1 MGRSSG
7 VGSVTLLKEAASYI
21 VECDATHGTV
31 RASPLQ
37 RTRRAMR
44 IGDAMEWHVDRET
57 GVKGVRALAAFACAL
72 LGLACAG
79 AIRAQTIEQGT
90 LQLEWGDPAR
100 PAPGRARLAPRF
112 NAHLVKDDGSRIV
125 LDPVQARRAAGDLYV
140 LANRRVAVAFA
151 APGTTKSTART
162 IEAIV
167 PADRT
172 TQSSPVH
179 AAGARVMAA
188 APVGGTTRWVTLMC
202 KFSDIG
208 TEQKTQAF
216 FQSQYGEGVGQ
227 LGHYWREVSY
237 DKINLT
243 GSSAYGWFTLP
254 QPRSYYVTEENGE
267 DKADLKKL
275 FADCG
280 AAADATVDFSSVQ
293 GVNMMFNGDL
303 DGYAW
308 GGGMCAPLEGRSN
321 FCTRATWNPPWSF
334 SNLAPLAHE
343 MGHGYGLPHSD
354 NSDGDS
360 DTYDNPW
367 DVMSDGWYNAVSDS
381 TYGTRPKHINMFQR
395 HRLSWVDGA
404 RQQVIVLGD
413 LATREIALDYAH
425 LAGSGNVQ
433 MLVLSLS
440 PQADPYATVVY
451 TLEARKRE
459 GPYEGALAG
468 DAVII
473 HKVQASGTAYS
484 IDADVPPANRANNE
498 GSMFKVGERWVTP
511 EGSHAITVKAKT
523 ATGFVVTVGPPRAM
537 SSPLPPLVRPA
548 QVSASSSPTRST
560 PAIPVRGRKPPERC
574 GGVRGATSPQC
585 AMRER

>member
-1 MGRSSG
+1 MDMKTSTTTGRARAI
-7 VGSVTLLKEAASYI
+7 VATLVLGIAGTAS
-21 VECDATHGTV
+21 TH
-31 RASPLQ
+31 
-37 RTRRAMR
+37 
-44 IGDAMEWHVDRET
+44 
-57 GVKGVRALAAFACAL
+57 
-72 LGLACAG
+72 
-79 AIRAQTIEQGT
+79 AQTIEQGL
-90 LQLEWGDPAR
+90 LQLEWGDPA
-100 PAPGRARLAPRF
+100 PVAPGQAKSKSRF
-112 NAHLVKDDGSRIV
+112 NARLVKDDGSRIA
-125 LDPVQARRAAGDLYV
+125 LDPAQARKAAGDLYV
-140 LANRRVAVAFA
+140 LANRRVAIAFG
-151 APGTTKSTART
+151 APGKTASSTPT

-172 TQSSPVH
+172 AQSAPVT
-179 AAGARVMAA
+179 AASARVAAA
-188 APVGGTTRWVTLMC
+188 APVNGVTRWVTLMC

-237 DKINLT
+237 NKINLA
-243 GSSAYGWFTLP
+243 GSSAHGWFTLP
-254 QPRSYYVTEENGE
+254 QPRSHYVTEENGE

-280 AAADATVDFSSVQ
+280 AAADATVDFNSVQ

-381 TYGTRPKHINMFQR
+381 TYGTRPKHINVFQR

-413 LATREIALDYAH
+413 LATRDIALDYAH

-440 PQADPYATVVY
+440 PQADPYASVVY

-468 DAVII
+468 DAVIV

-511 EGSHAITVKAKT
+511 EGSHAVTVKAQT

-548 QVSASSSPTRST
+548 QVSASSSSPTRST

>member
-1 MGRSSG
+1 
-7 VGSVTLLKEAASYI
+7 
-21 VECDATHGTV
+21 
-31 RASPLQ
+31 
-37 RTRRAMR
+37 MR

-57 GVKGVRALAAFACAL
+57 GAKGVRALAAFACAL
-72 LGLACAG
+72 LGLAGAG

-140 LANRRVAVAFA
+140 LANRRVVVAFA

-172 TQSSPVH
+172 TQYSPVH

-254 QPRSYYVTEENGE
+254 QPRSHYVTEENGE

-280 AAADATVDFSSVQ
+280 AAADATVDFNSVQ

-367 DVMSDGWYNAVSDS
+367 DVMSDAWYNAVSDG
-381 TYGTRPKHINMFQR
+381 TYGARPKHINIFQR
-395 HRLSWVDGA
+395 QRLSWVDGA

-413 LATREIALDYAH
+413 LATRDIALDYAH

-468 DAVII
+468 DAVIV

-511 EGSHAITVKAKT
+511 EGSHAVTVKAQT

-548 QVSASSSPTRST
+548 QVSASSSSPTRST

>member
-1 MGRSSG
+1 MDMKTSTTTGRARAI
-7 VGSVTLLKEAASYI
+7 VATLVLGIAGTAS
-21 VECDATHGTV
+21 TH
-31 RASPLQ
+31 
-37 RTRRAMR
+37 
-44 IGDAMEWHVDRET
+44 
-57 GVKGVRALAAFACAL
+57 
-72 LGLACAG
+72 
-79 AIRAQTIEQGT
+79 AQTIEQGL
-90 LQLEWGDPAR
+90 LQLEWGDPA
-100 PAPGRARLAPRF
+100 PAAPGQAKSKSRF
-112 NAHLVKDDGSRIV
+112 NARLVKDDGSRIA
-125 LDPVQARRAAGDLYV
+125 LDPAQARKAAGDLYV
-140 LANRRVAVAFA
+140 LANRRVAIAFG
-151 APGTTKSTART
+151 APGKTASSAPT

-172 TQSSPVH
+172 AQSAPVT
-179 AAGARVMAA
+179 AASARVAAA
-188 APVGGTTRWVTLMC
+188 APVNGVTRWVTLMC

-237 DKINLT
+237 NKINLA
-243 GSSAYGWFTLP
+243 GSSAHGWFTLP
-254 QPRSYYVTEENGE
+254 QPRSHYVTEENGE

-280 AAADATVDFSSVQ
+280 AAADATVDFNSVQ

-381 TYGTRPKHINMFQR
+381 TYGTRPKHINVFQR

-404 RQQVIVLGD
+404 RQQIIVLGD
-413 LATREIALDYAH
+413 LATRDIALDYAH

-468 DAVII
+468 DAVIV

-537 SSPLPPLVRPA
+537 SSPLPALVRPA
-548 QVSASSSPTRST
+548 PVSASSSSSIRSAPT
-560 PAIPVRGRKPPERC
+560 IPVGARPSQPRC
-574 GGVRGATSPQC
+574 GALRGGTSVRC
-585 AMRER
+585 VVRER

>member
-1 MGRSSG
+1 MDMKTSTTTGRARAI
-7 VGSVTLLKEAASYI
+7 VATLVLGIAGTAS
-21 VECDATHGTV
+21 TH
-31 RASPLQ
+31 
-37 RTRRAMR
+37 
-44 IGDAMEWHVDRET
+44 
-57 GVKGVRALAAFACAL
+57 
-72 LGLACAG
+72 
-79 AIRAQTIEQGT
+79 AQTIEQGL
-90 LQLEWGDPAR
+90 LQLEWGDPA
-100 PAPGRARLAPRF
+100 PVAPGQAKSKSRF
-112 NAHLVKDDGSRIV
+112 NARLVKDDGSRIA
-125 LDPVQARRAAGDLYV
+125 LDPAQARKAAGDLYV
-140 LANRRVAVAFA
+140 LANRRVAIAFG
-151 APGTTKSTART
+151 APGKTASSAPT

-172 TQSSPVH
+172 AQSAPVT
-179 AAGARVMAA
+179 AASARVAAA
-188 APVGGTTRWVTLMC
+188 APVNGVTRWVTLMC

-237 DKINLT
+237 NKINLA
-243 GSSAYGWFTLP
+243 GSSAHGWFTLP
-254 QPRSYYVTEENGE
+254 QPRSHYVTEENGE

-280 AAADATVDFSSVQ
+280 AAADATVDFNSVQ

-367 DVMSDGWYNAVSDS
+367 DVMSDAWYNAVSDG
-381 TYGTRPKHINMFQR
+381 TYGARPKHINIFQR
-395 HRLSWVDGA
+395 QRLSWVDGA

-413 LATREIALDYAH
+413 LATRDIALDYAH

-511 EGSHAITVKAKT
+511 EGSHAVTVKAQT

-548 QVSASSSPTRST
+548 QVSASSSSPTRST

>member
-1 MGRSSG
+1 MDMKTSTTTGRARAI
-7 VGSVTLLKEAASYI
+7 VATLVLGIAGTAS
-21 VECDATHGTV
+21 TH
-31 RASPLQ
+31 
-37 RTRRAMR
+37 
-44 IGDAMEWHVDRET
+44 
-57 GVKGVRALAAFACAL
+57 
-72 LGLACAG
+72 
-79 AIRAQTIEQGT
+79 AQTIEQGL
-90 LQLEWGDPAR
+90 LQLEWGDPA
-100 PAPGRARLAPRF
+100 PVAPGQAKSKSRF
-112 NAHLVKDDGSRIV
+112 NARLVKDDGSRIA
-125 LDPVQARRAAGDLYV
+125 LDPAQARKAAGDLYV
-140 LANRRVAVAFA
+140 LANRRVAIAFG
-151 APGTTKSTART
+151 APGKTASSAPT

-167 PADRT
+167 PVDRT
-172 TQSSPVH
+172 AQSAPVT
-179 AAGARVMAA
+179 AASARVAAA
-188 APVGGTTRWVTLMC
+188 APVNGVTRWVTLMC

-237 DKINLT
+237 NKINLA
-243 GSSAYGWFTLP
+243 GSSAHGWFTLP
-254 QPRSYYVTEENGE
+254 QPRSHYVTEENGE

-280 AAADATVDFSSVQ
+280 AAADATVDFNSVQ

-367 DVMSDGWYNAVSDS
+367 DAMSDGWYNAVSDS
-381 TYGTRPKHINMFQR
+381 TYGTRPKHINVFQR

-413 LATREIALDYAH
+413 LATRDIALDYAH

-468 DAVII
+468 DAVIV

-511 EGSHAITVKAKT
+511 EGSHAVSVKAQT

-548 QVSASSSPTRST
+548 QVSASSSSPTRST

>member
-1 MGRSSG
+1 MDMKTSTTTGRARAI
-7 VGSVTLLKEAASYI
+7 VATLVLGIAGTAS
-21 VECDATHGTV
+21 TH
-31 RASPLQ
+31 
-37 RTRRAMR
+37 
-44 IGDAMEWHVDRET
+44 
-57 GVKGVRALAAFACAL
+57 
-72 LGLACAG
+72 
-79 AIRAQTIEQGT
+79 AQTIEQGL
-90 LQLEWGDPAR
+90 LQLEWGDPA
-100 PAPGRARLAPRF
+100 PVAPGQAKSKSRF
-112 NAHLVKDDGSRIV
+112 NARLVKDDGSRIA
-125 LDPVQARRAAGDLYV
+125 LDPAQARKAAGDLYV
-140 LANRRVAVAFA
+140 LANRRVAIAFG
-151 APGTTKSTART
+151 APGKTASSAPT

-172 TQSSPVH
+172 AQSAPVT
-179 AAGARVMAA
+179 AASARVAAA
-188 APVGGTTRWVTLMC
+188 APVNGVTRWVTLMC

-237 DKINLT
+237 NKINLA
-243 GSSAYGWFTLP
+243 GSSAHGWFTLP
-254 QPRSYYVTEENGE
+254 QPRSHYVTEENGE

-280 AAADATVDFSSVQ
+280 AAADATVDFNSVQ

-367 DVMSDGWYNAVSDS
+367 DVMSDAWYNAVSDG
-381 TYGTRPKHINMFQR
+381 TYGARPKHINIFQR

-413 LATREIALDYAH
+413 LATRDIALDYAH

-468 DAVII
+468 DAVIV

-511 EGSHAITVKAKT
+511 EGSHAVTVKEQT

-548 QVSASSSPTRST
+548 QVSASSSSPTRST
-560 PAIPVRGRKPPERC
+560 SAIPVRGRKPPERC
-574 GGVRGATSPQC
+574 GGLRGATLPQC

>member
-1 MGRSSG
+1 MDMKTSTTTGRARAI
-7 VGSVTLLKEAASYI
+7 VATLVLGIAGTAS
-21 VECDATHGTV
+21 TH
-31 RASPLQ
+31 
-37 RTRRAMR
+37 
-44 IGDAMEWHVDRET
+44 
-57 GVKGVRALAAFACAL
+57 
-72 LGLACAG
+72 
-79 AIRAQTIEQGT
+79 AQTIEQGL
-90 LQLEWGDPAR
+90 LQLEWGDPA
-100 PAPGRARLAPRF
+100 PAAPGQAKSKSRF
-112 NAHLVKDDGSRIV
+112 NARLVKDNGSRIA
-125 LDPVQARRAAGDLYV
+125 LDPAQARKAAGDLYV
-140 LANRRVAVAFA
+140 LANRRVAIAFG
-151 APGTTKSTART
+151 APGKTASSAPT

-167 PADRT
+167 PVDRT
-172 TQSSPVH
+172 AQSAPVT
-179 AAGARVMAA
+179 AASARVAAA
-188 APVGGTTRWVTLMC
+188 APVNGVTRWVTLMC

-237 DKINLT
+237 NKINLA
-243 GSSAYGWFTLP
+243 GSSAHGWFTLP
-254 QPRSYYVTEENGE
+254 QPRSHYVTEENGE

-280 AAADATVDFSSVQ
+280 AAADATVDFNSVQ

-381 TYGTRPKHINMFQR
+381 TYGTRPKHINVFQR

-404 RQQVIVLGD
+404 RQQIIVLGD
-413 LATREIALDYAH
+413 LATRDIALDYAH

-468 DAVII
+468 DAVIV

-511 EGSHAITVKAKT
+511 EGSHAVSVKAQT

>member
-1 MGRSSG
+1 MDMKTSTTTGRARAI
-7 VGSVTLLKEAASYI
+7 VATLVLGIAGTAS
-21 VECDATHGTV
+21 TH
-31 RASPLQ
+31 
-37 RTRRAMR
+37 
-44 IGDAMEWHVDRET
+44 
-57 GVKGVRALAAFACAL
+57 
-72 LGLACAG
+72 
-79 AIRAQTIEQGT
+79 AQTIEQGL
-90 LQLEWGDPAR
+90 LQLEWGDPA
-100 PAPGRARLAPRF
+100 PVAPGQAKSKSRF
-112 NAHLVKDDGSRIV
+112 NARLVKDDGSRIA
-125 LDPVQARRAAGDLYV
+125 LDPAQARKAAGDLYV
-140 LANRRVAVAFA
+140 LANRRVAIAFG
-151 APGTTKSTART
+151 APGKTASSTPT

-172 TQSSPVH
+172 AQSAPVT
-179 AAGARVMAA
+179 AASARVAAA
-188 APVGGTTRWVTLMC
+188 APVNGVTRWVTLMC

-237 DKINLT
+237 NKINLA
-243 GSSAYGWFTLP
+243 GSSAHGWFTLP
-254 QPRSYYVTEENGE
+254 QPRSHYVTEENGE

-280 AAADATVDFSSVQ
+280 AAADATVDFNSVQ

-413 LATREIALDYAH
+413 LATRDIALDYAH

-440 PQADPYATVVY
+440 PQADPYASVVY

-468 DAVII
+468 DAVIV

-511 EGSHAITVKAKT
+511 EGSHAVTVKAQT

-548 QVSASSSPTRST
+548 QVSASSSSPTRST

-574 GGVRGATSPQC
+574 GGMRGATSPQC

>member
-1 MGRSSG
+1 MDMKTSTTTGRARAI
-7 VGSVTLLKEAASYI
+7 VATLVLGIAGTAS
-21 VECDATHGTV
+21 TH
-31 RASPLQ
+31 
-37 RTRRAMR
+37 
-44 IGDAMEWHVDRET
+44 
-57 GVKGVRALAAFACAL
+57 
-72 LGLACAG
+72 
-79 AIRAQTIEQGT
+79 AQTIEQGL
-90 LQLEWGDPAR
+90 LQLEWGDPA
-100 PAPGRARLAPRF
+100 PVPPGQAKSKSRF
-112 NAHLVKDDGSRIV
+112 NARLVKDDGSRIA
-125 LDPVQARRAAGDLYV
+125 LDPAQARKAAGDLYV
-140 LANRRVAVAFA
+140 LANRRVAIAFG
-151 APGTTKSTART
+151 APGKTASSAPT

-167 PADRT
+167 PVDRT
-172 TQSSPVH
+172 AQSAPVT
-179 AAGARVMAA
+179 AASARVAAA
-188 APVGGTTRWVTLMC
+188 APVNGVTRWVTVMC

-254 QPRSYYVTEENGE
+254 QPRSHYVTEENGE

-280 AAADATVDFSSVQ
+280 AAADATVDFNSVQ

-381 TYGTRPKHINMFQR
+381 TYGTRPKHINIFQR

-413 LATREIALDYAH
+413 LATRDIALDYAH

-468 DAVII
+468 DAVIV

-511 EGSHAITVKAKT
+511 EGSHAVSVKAQT

-548 QVSASSSPTRST
+548 QVSASSSSPTRST

>member
-1 MGRSSG
+1 MDMKTSTTTGRARAI
-7 VGSVTLLKEAASYI
+7 VATLVLGIAGTAS
-21 VECDATHGTV
+21 TH
-31 RASPLQ
+31 
-37 RTRRAMR
+37 
-44 IGDAMEWHVDRET
+44 
-57 GVKGVRALAAFACAL
+57 
-72 LGLACAG
+72 
-79 AIRAQTIEQGT
+79 AQTIEQGL
-90 LQLEWGDPAR
+90 LQLEWGDPA
-100 PAPGRARLAPRF
+100 PAAPGQAKSKSRF
-112 NAHLVKDDGSRIV
+112 NARLVKDDGSRIA
-125 LDPVQARRAAGDLYV
+125 LDPAQARKAAGDLYV
-140 LANRRVAVAFA
+140 LANRRVAIAFG
-151 APGTTKSTART
+151 APGKTASSAPT

-172 TQSSPVH
+172 AQSAPVT
-179 AAGARVMAA
+179 AASARVAAA
-188 APVGGTTRWVTLMC
+188 APVNGVTRWVTLMC

-237 DKINLT
+237 NKINLA
-243 GSSAYGWFTLP
+243 GSSAHGWFTLP
-254 QPRSYYVTEENGE
+254 QPRSHYVTEENGE

-280 AAADATVDFSSVQ
+280 AAADATVDFNSVQ

-381 TYGTRPKHINMFQR
+381 TYGTRPKHINVFQR

-404 RQQVIVLGD
+404 RQQIIVLGD
-413 LATREIALDYAH
+413 LATRDIALDYAH

-468 DAVII
+468 DAVIV
-473 HKVQASGTAYS
+473 HKVQASGMAYS

-537 SSPLPPLVRPA
+537 SSPLPALVRPA
-548 QVSASSSPTRST
+548 PVSASSSSSIRSAPT
-560 PAIPVRGRKPPERC
+560 IPVGARPSQPRC
-574 GGVRGATSPQC
+574 GALRGGTSVRC
-585 AMRER
+585 VVRER

>member
-1 MGRSSG
+1 MDMKTSTTTGRARAI
-7 VGSVTLLKEAASYI
+7 VATLVLGIAGTAS
-21 VECDATHGTV
+21 TH
-31 RASPLQ
+31 
-37 RTRRAMR
+37 
-44 IGDAMEWHVDRET
+44 
-57 GVKGVRALAAFACAL
+57 
-72 LGLACAG
+72 
-79 AIRAQTIEQGT
+79 AQTIEQGL
-90 LQLEWGDPAR
+90 LQLEWGDPA
-100 PAPGRARLAPRF
+100 PVAPGQAKSKSRF
-112 NAHLVKDDGSRIV
+112 NARLVKDNGSRIA
-125 LDPVQARRAAGDLYV
+125 LDPAQARKAAGDLYV
-140 LANRRVAVAFA
+140 LANRRVAIAFG
-151 APGTTKSTART
+151 APGKTASSAPT

-167 PADRT
+167 PVDRT
-172 TQSSPVH
+172 AQSAPVT
-179 AAGARVMAA
+179 AASARVAAA
-188 APVGGTTRWVTLMC
+188 APVNGVTRWVTLMC

-237 DKINLT
+237 NKINLA
-243 GSSAYGWFTLP
+243 GSSAHGWFTLP
-254 QPRSYYVTEENGE
+254 QPRSHYVTEENGE

-280 AAADATVDFSSVQ
+280 AAADATVDFNSVQ

-381 TYGTRPKHINMFQR
+381 TYGTRPKHINVFQR

-404 RQQVIVLGD
+404 RQQIIVLGD
-413 LATREIALDYAH
+413 LATRDIALDYAH

-468 DAVII
+468 DAVIV

-511 EGSHAITVKAKT
+511 EGSHAVTVKAQT

-548 QVSASSSPTRST
+548 QVSASSSSPTRST

>member
-1 MGRSSG
+1 MDMKTSTTTGRARAI
-7 VGSVTLLKEAASYI
+7 VATLVLGIAGTAS
-21 VECDATHGTV
+21 TH
-31 RASPLQ
+31 
-37 RTRRAMR
+37 
-44 IGDAMEWHVDRET
+44 
-57 GVKGVRALAAFACAL
+57 
-72 LGLACAG
+72 
-79 AIRAQTIEQGT
+79 AQTIEQGL
-90 LQLEWGDPAR
+90 LQLEWGDPA
-100 PAPGRARLAPRF
+100 PVAPGQAKSKSRF
-112 NAHLVKDDGSRIV
+112 NARLVKDDGSRIA
-125 LDPVQARRAAGDLYV
+125 LDPAQARKAAGDLYV
-140 LANRRVAVAFA
+140 LANRRVAIAFG
-151 APGTTKSTART
+151 APGKTASSAPT

-172 TQSSPVH
+172 AQSAPVT
-179 AAGARVMAA
+179 AASARVAAA
-188 APVGGTTRWVTLMC
+188 APVNGVTRWVTLMC

-208 TEQKTQAF
+208 TEQKTQTF

-237 DKINLT
+237 NKINLA
-243 GSSAYGWFTLP
+243 GSSAHGWFTLP
-254 QPRSYYVTEENGE
+254 QPRSHYVTEENGE

-280 AAADATVDFSSVQ
+280 AAADATVDFNSVQ

-381 TYGTRPKHINMFQR
+381 TYGTRPKHINVFQR

-413 LATREIALDYAH
+413 LATRDIALDYAH

-468 DAVII
+468 DAVIV

>member
-1 MGRSSG
+1 
-7 VGSVTLLKEAASYI
+7 
-21 VECDATHGTV
+21 
-31 RASPLQ
+31 
-37 RTRRAMR
+37 MR
-44 IGDAMEWHVDRET
+44 IGDAMEWHVGRET
-57 GVKGVRALAAFACAL
+57 GAMGFRALAAFACAL
-72 LGLACAG
+72 LGLAGAG
-79 AIRAQTIEQGT
+79 SIRAQTIEQGM

-100 PAPGRARLAPRF
+100 PAPGRVRLAPRF

-172 TQSSPVH
+172 TQYSPVH

-254 QPRSYYVTEENGE
+254 QPRSHYVTEENGE

-280 AAADATVDFSSVQ
+280 AAADATVDFNSVQ

-381 TYGTRPKHINMFQR
+381 TYGTRPKHINVFQR

-404 RQQVIVLGD
+404 RQQIIVLGD
-413 LATREIALDYAH
+413 LATRDIALDYAH

-468 DAVII
+468 DAVIV

-537 SSPLPPLVRPA
+537 SSPLPALVRPA
-548 QVSASSSPTRST
+548 PVSASSSSSIRSAPT
-560 PAIPVRGRKPPERC
+560 IPV
-574 GGVRGATSPQC
+574 VRHVFSRLFAP
-585 AMRER
+585 

>member
-1 MGRSSG
+1 MDMKTSTTTGRARAI
-7 VGSVTLLKEAASYI
+7 VATLVLGIAGTAS
-21 VECDATHGTV
+21 TH
-31 RASPLQ
+31 
-37 RTRRAMR
+37 
-44 IGDAMEWHVDRET
+44 
-57 GVKGVRALAAFACAL
+57 
-72 LGLACAG
+72 
-79 AIRAQTIEQGT
+79 AQTIEQGL
-90 LQLEWGDPAR
+90 LQLEWGDPA
-100 PAPGRARLAPRF
+100 PVAPGQAKSKSRF
-112 NAHLVKDDGSRIV
+112 NARLVKDNGSRIA
-125 LDPVQARRAAGDLYV
+125 LDPAQARKAAGDLYV
-140 LANRRVAVAFA
+140 LANRRVAIAFG
-151 APGTTKSTART
+151 APGKTASSAPT

-167 PADRT
+167 PVDRT
-172 TQSSPVH
+172 AQSAPVT
-179 AAGARVMAA
+179 AASARVAAA
-188 APVGGTTRWVTLMC
+188 APVNGVTRWVTLMC

-237 DKINLT
+237 NKINLA
-243 GSSAYGWFTLP
+243 GSSAHGWFTLP
-254 QPRSYYVTEENGE
+254 QPRSHYVTEENGE

-280 AAADATVDFSSVQ
+280 AAADATVDFNSVQ

-381 TYGTRPKHINMFQR
+381 TYGTRPKHINIFQR

-413 LATREIALDYAH
+413 LATRDIALDYAH

-468 DAVII
+468 DAVIV

-511 EGSHAITVKAKT
+511 EGSHAVSVKAQT

-548 QVSASSSPTRST
+548 QVSASSSSPTRST

>member
-1 MGRSSG
+1 MDMKTSTTTGRARAI
-7 VGSVTLLKEAASYI
+7 VATLVLGIAGTAS
-21 VECDATHGTV
+21 TH
-31 RASPLQ
+31 
-37 RTRRAMR
+37 
-44 IGDAMEWHVDRET
+44 
-57 GVKGVRALAAFACAL
+57 
-72 LGLACAG
+72 
-79 AIRAQTIEQGT
+79 AQTIEQGL
-90 LQLEWGDPAR
+90 LQLEWGDPA
-100 PAPGRARLAPRF
+100 PVAPGQAKSKSRF
-112 NAHLVKDDGSRIV
+112 NARLVKDNGSRIA
-125 LDPVQARRAAGDLYV
+125 LDPAQARKAAGDLYV
-140 LANRRVAVAFA
+140 LANRRVAIAFG
-151 APGTTKSTART
+151 APGKTASSAPT

-167 PADRT
+167 PVDRT
-172 TQSSPVH
+172 AQSAPVT
-179 AAGARVMAA
+179 AASARVAAA
-188 APVGGTTRWVTLMC
+188 APVNGVTRWVTLMC

-237 DKINLT
+237 NKINLA
-243 GSSAYGWFTLP
+243 GSSAHGWFTLP
-254 QPRSYYVTEENGE
+254 QPRSHYVTEENGE

-280 AAADATVDFSSVQ
+280 AAADATVDFNSVQ

-381 TYGTRPKHINMFQR
+381 TYGTRPKHINVFQR

-413 LATREIALDYAH
+413 LATRDIALDYAH

-468 DAVII
+468 DAVIV

-511 EGSHAITVKAKT
+511 EGSHAVTVKAQT

>member
-1 MGRSSG
+1 MDMKTSTTTGRARAI
-7 VGSVTLLKEAASYI
+7 VATLVLGIAGTAS
-21 VECDATHGTV
+21 TH
-31 RASPLQ
+31 
-37 RTRRAMR
+37 
-44 IGDAMEWHVDRET
+44 
-57 GVKGVRALAAFACAL
+57 
-72 LGLACAG
+72 
-79 AIRAQTIEQGT
+79 AQTIEQGL
-90 LQLEWGDPAR
+90 LQLEWGDPA
-100 PAPGRARLAPRF
+100 PAAPGQAKSKSRF
-112 NAHLVKDDGSRIV
+112 NARLVKDDGSRIA
-125 LDPVQARRAAGDLYV
+125 LDPAQARKAAGDLYV
-140 LANRRVAVAFA
+140 LANRRVAIAFG
-151 APGTTKSTART
+151 APGKTASSAPT

-172 TQSSPVH
+172 AQSAPVT
-179 AAGARVMAA
+179 AASARVAAA
-188 APVGGTTRWVTLMC
+188 APVNGVTRWVTLMC

-237 DKINLT
+237 NKINLA
-243 GSSAYGWFTLP
+243 GSSAHGWFTLP
-254 QPRSYYVTEENGE
+254 QPRSHYVTEENGE

-280 AAADATVDFSSVQ
+280 AAADATVDFNSVQ

-473 HKVQASGTAYS
+473 HKVQASGAAYS
-484 IDADVPPANRANNE
+484 VDADVPPANRANNE
-498 GSMFKVGERWVTP
+498 GSMFKVGERWFTP

-537 SSPLPPLVRPA
+537 SSPLPALVRPA
-548 QVSASSSPTRST
+548 PVSASSSSSIRSAPT
-560 PAIPVRGRKPPERC
+560 IPVGARPSQPRC
-574 GGVRGATSPQC
+574 GALRGGTSVRCTV
-585 AMRER
+585 RER

>member
-1 MGRSSG
+1 MDMKTSTTTGRARAI
-7 VGSVTLLKEAASYI
+7 VATLVLGIAGTAS
-21 VECDATHGTV
+21 TH
-31 RASPLQ
+31 
-37 RTRRAMR
+37 
-44 IGDAMEWHVDRET
+44 
-57 GVKGVRALAAFACAL
+57 
-72 LGLACAG
+72 
-79 AIRAQTIEQGT
+79 AQTIEQGL
-90 LQLEWGDPAR
+90 LQLEWGDPA
-100 PAPGRARLAPRF
+100 PVAPGQAKSKSRF
-112 NAHLVKDDGSRIV
+112 NARLVKDDGSRIA
-125 LDPVQARRAAGDLYV
+125 LDPAQARKAAGDLYV
-140 LANRRVAVAFA
+140 LANRRVAIAFG
-151 APGTTKSTART
+151 APGKTASSAPT

-172 TQSSPVH
+172 AQSAPVT
-179 AAGARVMAA
+179 AASARVAAA
-188 APVGGTTRWVTLMC
+188 APVNGVTRWVTLMC

-237 DKINLT
+237 NKINLA
-243 GSSAYGWFTLP
+243 GSSAHGWFTLP
-254 QPRSYYVTEENGE
+254 QPRSHYVTEENGE

-280 AAADATVDFSSVQ
+280 AAADATVDFNSVQ

-367 DVMSDGWYNAVSDS
+367 DVMSDGWYNAVSDG
-381 TYGTRPKHINMFQR
+381 TYGARPKHINIFQR

-413 LATREIALDYAH
+413 LATRDIALDYAH

-468 DAVII
+468 DAVIV

-511 EGSHAITVKAKT
+511 EGSHAVTVKAQT

-548 QVSASSSPTRST
+548 QVSASSSSPTRST

>member
-1 MGRSSG
+1 
-7 VGSVTLLKEAASYI
+7 
-21 VECDATHGTV
+21 
-31 RASPLQ
+31 
-37 RTRRAMR
+37 
-44 IGDAMEWHVDRET
+44 MEWNVGMET
-57 GVKGVRALAAFACAL
+57 RAKRLRALALFACAMS
-72 LGLACAG
+72 GLAGTG
-79 AIRAQTIEQGT
+79 ALRAQTIEQGT

-100 PAPGRARLAPRF
+100 PAPGRVRLAPRF
-112 NAHLVKDDGSRIV
+112 NAHLVKDDGSRIA
-125 LDPVQARRAAGDLYV
+125 LDPAQARRAAGDLYV

-151 APGTTKSTART
+151 AAGAAKSTRRT

-167 PADRT
+167 PAERT
-172 TQSSPVH
+172 TQSAPVH

-208 TEQKTQAF
+208 AEQKAQTF

-237 DKINLT
+237 NKINLA
-243 GSSAYGWFTLP
+243 GSSAHGWFTLP
-254 QPRSYYVTEENGE
+254 QPRSHYVTQENGE
-267 DKADLKKL
+267 DKADLKQL

-308 GGGMCAPLEGRSN
+308 GGGMCAPLEGQSN

-367 DVMSDGWYNAVSDS
+367 DVMSDAWYNAVSDG
-381 TYGTRPKHINMFQR
+381 TYGARPKHINIFQR

-404 RQQVIVLGD
+404 RQRVIVLGD

-459 GPYEGALAG
+459 GAYEGALAG

-473 HKVQASGTAYS
+473 HKVQASGAAYS
-484 IDADVPPANRANNE
+484 VDADVPPANRANNE
-498 GSMFKVGERWVTP
+498 GSMFKVGERWLTP
-511 EGSHAITVKAKT
+511 EGSYAVTVKAQT
-523 ATGFVVTVGPPRAM
+523 ASGFVVTVGPPRTM
-537 SSPLPPLVRPA
+537 SSPLPALVRPA
-548 QVSASSSPTRST
+548 PVSASSPSPTRPVPT
-560 PAIPVRGRKPPERC
+560 IPVSARPPRLRC
-574 GGVRGATSPQC
+574 DGMRGAASARC
-585 AMRER
+585 AVRER

>member
-1 MGRSSG
+1 MDMKTSTTTGRARAI
-7 VGSVTLLKEAASYI
+7 VATLVLGIAGTAS
-21 VECDATHGTV
+21 TH
-31 RASPLQ
+31 
-37 RTRRAMR
+37 
-44 IGDAMEWHVDRET
+44 
-57 GVKGVRALAAFACAL
+57 
-72 LGLACAG
+72 
-79 AIRAQTIEQGT
+79 AQTIEQGL
-90 LQLEWGDPAR
+90 LQLEWGDPA
-100 PAPGRARLAPRF
+100 PVAPGQAKSKSRF
-112 NAHLVKDDGSRIV
+112 NARLVKDNGSRIA
-125 LDPVQARRAAGDLYV
+125 LDPAQARKAAGDLYV
-140 LANRRVAVAFA
+140 LANRRVAIAFG
-151 APGTTKSTART
+151 APGKTASSAPT

-167 PADRT
+167 PVDRT
-172 TQSSPVH
+172 AQSAPVT
-179 AAGARVMAA
+179 AASARVAAA
-188 APVGGTTRWVTLMC
+188 APVNGVTRWVTLMC

-237 DKINLT
+237 NKINLA
-243 GSSAYGWFTLP
+243 GSSAHGWFTLP
-254 QPRSYYVTEENGE
+254 QPRSHYVTEENGE

-280 AAADATVDFSSVQ
+280 AAADATVDFNSVQ

-381 TYGTRPKHINMFQR
+381 TYGTRPKHINVFQR

-413 LATREIALDYAH
+413 LATRDIALDYAH

-468 DAVII
+468 DAVIV

-511 EGSHAITVKAKT
+511 EGSHAVSVKAQT

-548 QVSASSSPTRST
+548 QVSASSSSPTRST

>member
-1 MGRSSG
+1 ME
-7 VGSVTLLKEAASYI
+7 T
-21 VECDATHGTV
+21 
-31 RASPLQ
+31 RAKRL
-37 RTRRAMR
+37 
-44 IGDAMEWHVDRET
+44 
-57 GVKGVRALAAFACAL
+57 RALALFACAMS
-72 LGLACAG
+72 GLAGTG
-79 AIRAQTIEQGT
+79 ALRAQTIEQGT

-100 PAPGRARLAPRF
+100 PAPGRVRLAPRF
-112 NAHLVKDDGSRIV
+112 NAHLVKDDGSRIA
-125 LDPVQARRAAGDLYV
+125 LDPAQARRAAGDLYV

-151 APGTTKSTART
+151 AAGAAKSTRRT

-167 PADRT
+167 PAERT
-172 TQSSPVH
+172 TQSAPVH

-208 TEQKTQAF
+208 AEQKAQTF

-237 DKINLT
+237 NKINLA
-243 GSSAYGWFTLP
+243 GSSAHGWFTLP
-254 QPRSYYVTEENGE
+254 QPRSHYVTQENGE
-267 DKADLKKL
+267 DKADLKQL

-308 GGGMCAPLEGRSN
+308 GGGMCAPLEGQSN

-367 DVMSDGWYNAVSDS
+367 DVMSDAWYNAVSDG
-381 TYGTRPKHINMFQR
+381 TYGARPKHINIFQR

-404 RQQVIVLGD
+404 RQRVIVLGD

-459 GPYEGALAG
+459 GAYEGALAG

-473 HKVQASGTAYS
+473 HKVQASGAAYS
-484 IDADVPPANRANNE
+484 VDADVPPANRANNE
-498 GSMFKVGERWVTP
+498 GSMFKVGERWLTP
-511 EGSHAITVKAKT
+511 EGSYAVTVKAQT
-523 ATGFVVTVGPPRAM
+523 ASGFVVTVGPPRTM
-537 SSPLPPLVRPA
+537 SSPLPALVRPA
-548 QVSASSSPTRST
+548 PVSASSPSPTRPVPT
-560 PAIPVRGRKPPERC
+560 IPVSARPPRLRC
-574 GGVRGATSPQC
+574 DGVRGAASARC
-585 AMRER
+585 AVRER

>member
-1 MGRSSG
+1 MDMKTSTTTGRARAI
-7 VGSVTLLKEAASYI
+7 VATLVLGIAGTAS
-21 VECDATHGTV
+21 TH
-31 RASPLQ
+31 
-37 RTRRAMR
+37 
-44 IGDAMEWHVDRET
+44 
-57 GVKGVRALAAFACAL
+57 
-72 LGLACAG
+72 
-79 AIRAQTIEQGT
+79 AQTIEQGL
-90 LQLEWGDPAR
+90 LQLEWGDPA
-100 PAPGRARLAPRF
+100 PVAPGQAKSKSRF
-112 NAHLVKDDGSRIV
+112 NARLVKDDGSRIA
-125 LDPVQARRAAGDLYV
+125 LDPAQARKAAGDLYV
-140 LANRRVAVAFA
+140 LANRRVAIAFG
-151 APGTTKSTART
+151 APGKTASSAPT

-167 PADRT
+167 PVDRT
-172 TQSSPVH
+172 AQSAPVT
-179 AAGARVMAA
+179 AASARVAAA
-188 APVGGTTRWVTLMC
+188 APVNGVTRWVTLMC

-237 DKINLT
+237 NKINLA
-243 GSSAYGWFTLP
+243 GSSAHGWFTLP
-254 QPRSYYVTEENGE
+254 QPRSHYVTEENGE

-280 AAADATVDFSSVQ
+280 AAADATVDFNSVQ

-381 TYGTRPKHINMFQR
+381 TYGTRPKHINVFQR

-413 LATREIALDYAH
+413 LATRDIALDYAH

-468 DAVII
+468 DAVIV

-511 EGSHAITVKAKT
+511 EGSHAVTVKAQT

-548 QVSASSSPTRST
+548 QVSASSSSPTRST

>member
-1 MGRSSG
+1 MDMKTSTTTGRARAI
-7 VGSVTLLKEAASYI
+7 VATLVLGIAGTAS
-21 VECDATHGTV
+21 TH
-31 RASPLQ
+31 
-37 RTRRAMR
+37 
-44 IGDAMEWHVDRET
+44 
-57 GVKGVRALAAFACAL
+57 
-72 LGLACAG
+72 
-79 AIRAQTIEQGT
+79 AQTIEQGL
-90 LQLEWGDPAR
+90 LQLEWGDPA
-100 PAPGRARLAPRF
+100 PVAPGQAKSKSRF
-112 NAHLVKDDGSRIV
+112 NARLVKDDGSRIA
-125 LDPVQARRAAGDLYV
+125 LDPAQARKAAGDLYV
-140 LANRRVAVAFA
+140 LANRRVAIAFG
-151 APGTTKSTART
+151 APGKTASSAPT

-172 TQSSPVH
+172 AQSAPVT
-179 AAGARVMAA
+179 AASARVMAA
-188 APVGGTTRWVTLMC
+188 APVGGTTRWFTLMC

-237 DKINLT
+237 NKINLT

-254 QPRSYYVTEENGE
+254 QPRSHYVTEENGE

-280 AAADATVDFSSVQ
+280 AAADATVDFNRVQ

-381 TYGTRPKHINMFQR
+381 TYGTRPKHINVFQR

-404 RQQVIVLGD
+404 RQQIIVLGD
-413 LATREIALDYAH
+413 LATRDIALDYAH

-468 DAVII
+468 DAVIV

-537 SSPLPPLVRPA
+537 SSPLPALVRPA
-548 QVSASSSPTRST
+548 PVSASSSSSIRSAPT
-560 PAIPVRGRKPPERC
+560 IPVGARPSQPRC
-574 GGVRGATSPQC
+574 GALRGGTSVRC
-585 AMRER
+585 VVRER

>member
-1 MGRSSG
+1 MDMKTSTTTGRARAI
-7 VGSVTLLKEAASYI
+7 VATLVLGIAGTAS
-21 VECDATHGTV
+21 TH
-31 RASPLQ
+31 
-37 RTRRAMR
+37 
-44 IGDAMEWHVDRET
+44 
-57 GVKGVRALAAFACAL
+57 
-72 LGLACAG
+72 
-79 AIRAQTIEQGT
+79 AQTIEQGL
-90 LQLEWGDPAR
+90 LQLEWGDPA
-100 PAPGRARLAPRF
+100 PVAPGQAKSKSRF
-112 NAHLVKDDGSRIV
+112 NARLVKDDGSRIA
-125 LDPVQARRAAGDLYV
+125 LDPAQARKAAGDLYV
-140 LANRRVAVAFA
+140 LANRRVAIAFG
-151 APGTTKSTART
+151 APGKTASSAPT

-172 TQSSPVH
+172 AQSAPVT
-179 AAGARVMAA
+179 AASARVAAA
-188 APVGGTTRWVTLMC
+188 APVNGVTRWVTLMC

-237 DKINLT
+237 NKINLA
-243 GSSAYGWFTLP
+243 GSSAHGWFTLP
-254 QPRSYYVTEENGE
+254 QPRSHYVTEENGE

-280 AAADATVDFSSVQ
+280 AAADATVDFNSVQ

-367 DVMSDGWYNAVSDS
+367 DVMSDAWYNAVSDG
-381 TYGTRPKHINMFQR
+381 TYGARPKHINIFQR
-395 HRLSWVDGA
+395 QRLSWVDGA

-413 LATREIALDYAH
+413 LATRDIALDYAH

-468 DAVII
+468 DAVIV

-511 EGSHAITVKAKT
+511 EGSHAVTVKAQT

-548 QVSASSSPTRST
+548 QVSASSSSPTRST
-560 PAIPVRGRKPPERC
+560 PAIPVRGHKPPERC